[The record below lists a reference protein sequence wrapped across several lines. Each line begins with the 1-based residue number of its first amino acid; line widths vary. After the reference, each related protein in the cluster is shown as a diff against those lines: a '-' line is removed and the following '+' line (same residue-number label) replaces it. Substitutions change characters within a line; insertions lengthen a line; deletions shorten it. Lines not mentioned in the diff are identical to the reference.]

1 VLAIQFCRFKRLLV
15 TLPLDSPQTPRDK
28 PAQNDEPARPVAS
41 DVRPA
46 GGGMVSWIVLLTIT
60 AAALA
65 IAFAHFPPTFKKL
78 GLLAVAYGVLV
89 GGAGVWLAPSTARV
103 RLRPWLWTFLVV
115 ILAVAGQI
123 GIAVESFRLTR
134 AEEQRLERANPN
146 QLLARRLLESV
157 QEPPDAKSQASL
169 DEFRRTH
176 VRAGDSF
183 GDYLEFRVSNLGIR
197 SKWGAELFWAA
208 EVVLGG
214 LAAGW
219 IFFRR
224 SGAKSFCP
232 SAAGGCV

>member
-1 VLAIQFCRFKRLLV
+1 MLV
-15 TLPLDSPQTPRDK
+15 TLSPDPPHAPNDA
-28 PAQNDEPARPVAS
+28 PAANSERAPKES
-41 DVRPA
+41 RPA
-46 GGGMVSWIVLLTIT
+46 GGGVVAWIVLLTIT

-65 IAFAHFPPTFKKL
+65 VAFAHFPPDFKKL

-89 GGAGVWLAPSTARV
+89 GLAGMWLAPSVTRV
-103 RLRPWLWTFLVV
+103 RLRPWLWTSLVV
-115 ILAVAGQI
+115 ILTVAGQI
-123 GIAVESFRLTR
+123 GIAAESFRVER

-146 QLLARRLLESV
+146 QLLARRLLESA
-157 QEPPDAKSQASL
+157 QEPPDAKSRAAL

>member
-1 VLAIQFCRFKRLLV
+1 MLV
-15 TLPLDSPQTPRDK
+15 TLTPDSPQP
-28 PAQNDEPARPVAS
+28 PNDELAQSDAPAAP
-41 DVRPA
+41 DVRA
-46 GGGMVSWIVLLTIT
+46 AAGGMVSWIVLLTIT

-65 IAFAHFPPTFKKL
+65 IAFAHFPPDFKKL

-89 GGAGVWLAPSTARV
+89 GLAGVWLAPPAARV
-103 RLRPWLWTFLVV
+103 RLRPWLWTILVV
-115 ILAVAGQI
+115 ILAIAGQI
-123 GIAVESFRLTR
+123 GIAAESFRITR

-146 QLLARRLLESV
+146 QLLARRLLESA
-157 QEPPDAKSQASL
+157 QEPPDAKSRASL

-197 SKWGAELFWAA
+197 SKGGPALFWAA

-224 SGAKSFCP
+224 SGARSTGP
-232 SAAGGCV
+232 PASGGCV

>member
-1 VLAIQFCRFKRLLV
+1 M
-15 TLPLDSPQTPRDK
+15 TLPPDRPQRANDQLALSDK
-28 PAQNDEPARPVAS
+28 PAAP
-41 DVRPA
+41 DVRA

-60 AAALA
+60 AAAIA
-65 IAFAHFPPTFKKL
+65 MAFAHFPPDFKKL

-89 GGAGVWLAPSTARV
+89 GLTGVWLAPPAART
-103 RLRPWLWTFLVV
+103 RSRPWLRLILVV

-123 GIAVESFRLTR
+123 GIAAESFRVER

-146 QLLARRLLESV
+146 QLLARRLLESA
-157 QEPPDAKSQASL
+157 QEPPDAKSRASL

-208 EVVLGG
+208 EMVLGG

-219 IFFRR
+219 IFSRR
-224 SGAKSFCP
+224 SGARSPDPPLRTPTAAFDATGG
-232 SAAGGCV
+232 SAKLEE